1 MEIKII
7 KKMFTKIIIIN
18 SINII
23 FKTEW
28 STKILLIIEII

>member
-28 STKILLIIEII
+28 STKILFIIEII